1 MAKQKKAPDA
11 YYIVRGDDL
20 PEVFLKVMEVKRL
33 LDQGRARSVN
43 EAVKKVGISRS
54 AYYKYRKSIRALK
67 TIDQGAITAV
77 LIVME
82 HLKRVAPLCFDT
94 FFEAGAE
101 ILSFLQSP
109 PVDGLVHVLVTY
121 RTDGNTWPD
130 DVLIYRLTQTRGVVH
145 VQSLRQT

>member
-1 MAKQKKAPDA
+1 MAKQKKAPDR
-11 YYIVRGDDL
+11 YYIVRGEDL
-20 PEVFLKVMEVKRL
+20 PEVFIKVMEVKRL
-33 LDQGRARSVN
+33 LDQGRVRSVN
-43 EAVKKVGISRS
+43 EAVKQVGISRS

-67 TIDQGAITAV
+67 TIDQGALTAV

-82 HLKRVAPLCFDT
+82 HLERVAPLCFDT

-101 ILSFLQSP
+101 ILSFFQGP

-130 DVLIYRLTQTRGVVH
+130 DVLIYRLRQTRGVVH
-145 VQSLRQT
+145 AQSLRQT

>member
-1 MAKQKKAPDA
+1 MAKQKKAHDA

-43 EAVKKVGISRS
+43 EAVKRISRS

>member
-67 TIDQGAITAV
+67 TID
-77 LIVME
+77 
-82 HLKRVAPLCFDT
+82 
-94 FFEAGAE
+94 
-101 ILSFLQSP
+101 
-109 PVDGLVHVLVTY
+109 
-121 RTDGNTWPD
+121 
-130 DVLIYRLTQTRGVVH
+130 
-145 VQSLRQT
+145 

>member
-1 MAKQKKAPDA
+1 MAKQKKSKDT
-11 YYIVRGDDL
+11 YYIVRGEDL
-20 PEVFLKVMEVKRL
+20 PEVFLKVMEVKWL
-33 LDQGRARSVN
+33 LDQGRVRSVN
-43 EAVKKVGISRS
+43 EAVKQVGISRS
-54 AYYKYRKSIRALK
+54 AYYKYRKSIRAVK

-82 HLKRVAPLCFDT
+82 HLERVASLCFDT

-109 PVDGLVHVLVTY
+109 PVDGLVQVLVTY
-121 RTDGNTWPD
+121 RTDGNAWPD
-130 DVLIYRLTQTRGVVH
+130 DVLVYRLTQTRGVVH